1 MQTKIN
7 MKSNLRLAWR
17 NLWRN
22 KRRTLITVAS
32 IFFGVLLATI
42 MSSMQEGSYSS
53 MINNIVK
60 FYSGYIQVQNEDYW
74 ENKTINN
81 TLIPTDTLIN
91 RIKSV
96 KEVILY
102 TPRLESFALASSEE
116 ITRGSLV
123 IGIDPVQEK
132 EVMNIGQW
140 IVDGKY
146 LEADD
151 QGVLVGF
158 DLAKYLELSVGDTLV
173 MIGQGYHGTTAVGE
187 YPIRGILKFPSPD
200 LNKQSIYME
209 LRTAQE
215 FYSADHLVTS
225 MVLMLENQYNLN
237 KAIRKLSNQIKSPY
251 RVMSWEEMHPELLQM
266 VEADRAGAT
275 VMKAILY
282 IIIGFGVLGTI
293 MMLVAE
299 RKREM
304 GVMIAI
310 GMQRFKLASIL
321 FFETI
326 YIGLI
331 GVIVGFAGSIP
342 LIAYFYNNPI
352 PLTGDTGKTME
363 EMGFEPLMY
372 FSWLP
377 SVFYNQVITVFM
389 ITAIIAIYPV
399 IISHQLRVHL
409 ALRA

>member
-1 MQTKIN
+1 
-7 MKSNLRLAWR
+7 MKSNLKLAWR

-22 KRRTLITVAS
+22 KRRTLITAAS
-32 IFFGVLLATI
+32 IFFGVLLATL

-60 FYSGYIQVQNEDYW
+60 FYSGYIQIQNEDYW
-74 ENKTINN
+74 ETKTINN
-81 TLIPTDTLIN
+81 TFVPTDTLIN
-91 RIKSV
+91 RIRSV
-96 KEVILY
+96 KEVTLF

-123 IGIDPVQEK
+123 IGIDPEK
-132 EVMNIGQW
+132 EKAVMDIGQW
-140 IVDGKY
+140 IEEGQY
-146 LEADD
+146 LEQND

-158 DLAKYLELSVGDTLV
+158 DLAKYLELSVGDSLV
-173 MIGQGYHGTTAVGE
+173 MIGQGYHGTTAVGV

-200 LNKQSIYME
+200 LNKQSIYMD

-225 MVLMLENQYNLN
+225 MVLMLEDQYELN
-237 KAIRKLSNQIKSPY
+237 RAMRRLLNQIESPY

-266 VEADRAGAT
+266 VEADRAGAA

-326 YIGLI
+326 YIGFI
-331 GVIVGFAGSIP
+331 GVIAGFAGSIP
-342 LIAYFYNNPI
+342 VITYFYHHPI
-352 PLTGDTGKTME
+352 PLTGDAAKTME
-363 EMGFEPLMY
+363 QMGIEPLMY

-377 SVFYNQVITVFM
+377 SVFYYQVITVFA
-389 ITAIIAIYPV
+389 ITAVIAIYPV
-399 IISHQLRVHL
+399 LTSHRLKVHM

>member
-1 MQTKIN
+1 
-7 MKSNLRLAWR
+7 MKSNLKLAWR

-22 KRRTLITVAS
+22 KRRTLITAAS
-32 IFFGVLLATI
+32 IFFGVLLATL

-60 FYSGYIQVQNEDYW
+60 FYSGYIQIQNEDYW
-74 ENKTINN
+74 ETKTINN
-81 TLIPTDTLIN
+81 TFVPTDTLIK
-91 RIKSV
+91 RIRSV
-96 KEVILY
+96 KEATLF

-123 IGIDPVQEK
+123 IGIDPEK
-132 EVMNIGQW
+132 EKAVMDIGQW
-140 IVDGKY
+140 IEEGQY
-146 LEADD
+146 LEQND

-158 DLAKYLELSVGDTLV
+158 DLAKYLELSVGDSLV
-173 MIGQGYHGTTAVGE
+173 MIGQGYHGTTAVGV

-200 LNKQSIYME
+200 LNKQSIYMD

-225 MVLMLENQYNLN
+225 MVLMLEDQYELN
-237 KAIRKLSNQIKSPY
+237 RAMRRLSNQIESPY

-266 VEADRAGAT
+266 VEADRAGAA

-326 YIGLI
+326 YIGFI
-331 GVIVGFAGSIP
+331 GVIAGFAGSIP
-342 LIAYFYNNPI
+342 VITYFYHHPI
-352 PLTGDTGKTME
+352 PLTGDAAKTME
-363 EMGFEPLMY
+363 QMGIEPLMY

-377 SVFYNQVITVFM
+377 SVFYYQVITVFA
-389 ITAIIAIYPV
+389 ITAVIAIYPV
-399 IISHQLRVHL
+399 LTSHRLKVHM

>member
-1 MQTKIN
+1 

-32 IFFGVLLATI
+32 IFFGVLIATV

-60 FYSGYIQVQNEDYW
+60 FYSGYIQIQDEDYW
-74 ENKTINN
+74 ESKTINN
-81 TLIPTDTLIN
+81 TFVPTDTLIN

-96 KEVILY
+96 KEITLY

-116 ITRGSLV
+116 ITRGSAV
-123 IGIDPVQEK
+123 IGIDPAREK
-132 EVMNIGQW
+132 EVMDIGQW
-140 IVDGKY
+140 IVEGSY
-146 LEADD
+146 LD
-151 QGVLVGF
+151 QNDAGVLVGY

-173 MIGQGYHGTTAVGE
+173 MIGQGYHGSTAVGA
-187 YPIRGILKFPSPD
+187 YPIRGILKFPSPE
-200 LNKQSIYME
+200 LNKQSVYMG
-209 LRTAQE
+209 LSAAQE
-215 FYSADHLVTS
+215 FYSADHLITS
-225 MVLMLENQYNLN
+225 LVLMLEDQYDLN
-237 KAIRKLSNQIKSPY
+237 RAVRKLSNKISSPY
-251 RVMSWEEMHPELLQM
+251 RIMTWEEMHPELLQM
-266 VEADRAGAT
+266 VEADRAGGV

-310 GMQRFKLASIL
+310 GMQRFKLSSIL
-321 FFETI
+321 FFETV
-326 YIGLI
+326 LI
-331 GVIVGFAGSIP
+331 GMIGVLVGFAGSIP
-342 LIAYFYNNPI
+342 LIAYFYHHPI
-352 PLTGDTGKTME
+352 PLTGDAGKTME
-363 EMGFEPLMY
+363 QMGIEPLMY

-377 SVFYNQVITVFM
+377 SVFYHQVITVFA
-389 ITAIIAIYPV
+389 ITLVIAVYPV
-399 IISHQLRVHL
+399 FTSQRLKVHQ

>member
-1 MQTKIN
+1 

-32 IFFGVLLATI
+32 IFFGVLIATV

-60 FYSGYIQVQNEDYW
+60 FYSGYIQIQDEDYW
-74 ENKTINN
+74 ESKTINN
-81 TLIPTDTLIN
+81 TFVPTDSLIN

-96 KEVILY
+96 KEITLY

-116 ITRGSLV
+116 ITRGSAV
-123 IGIDPVQEK
+123 IGIDPAREK
-132 EVMNIGQW
+132 EVMDIGQW
-140 IVDGKY
+140 IVEGNY
-146 LEADD
+146 LDQKD
-151 QGVLVGF
+151 QGVLVGY

-173 MIGQGYHGTTAVGE
+173 MIGQGYHGSTAVGV
-187 YPIRGILKFPSPD
+187 YPIRGILKFPSPE

-209 LRTAQE
+209 LSTAQA
-215 FYSADHLVTS
+215 FFSADHLITS
-225 MVLMLENQYNLN
+225 MVLMLEDQYDLN
-237 KAIRKLSNQIKSPY
+237 KAVRKLSNVISSPY
-251 RVMSWEEMHPELLQM
+251 RIMTWEEMHPELLQM
-266 VEADRAGAT
+266 VEADRAGAA

-310 GMQRFKLASIL
+310 GMQRLKLSSIL
-321 FFETI
+321 FFETVF
-326 YIGLI
+326 IGLI
-331 GVIVGFAGSIP
+331 GVLVGFAGSIP
-342 LIAYFYNNPI
+342 LIAYFYHHPI
-352 PLTGDTGKTME
+352 PLTGDAAKTME
-363 EMGFEPLMY
+363 QMGIEPLMY

-377 SVFYNQVITVFM
+377 SVFYNQVITVFA
-389 ITAIIAIYPV
+389 ITVVIAVYPV
-399 IISHQLRVHL
+399 FTSQRLKVHQ

>member
-1 MQTKIN
+1 

-22 KRRTLITVAS
+22 KRRTLITAAS
-32 IFFGVLLATI
+32 IFFGVLLATV

-60 FYSGYIQVQNEDYW
+60 FYSGYIQIQNEDYW
-74 ENKTINN
+74 ETKTINN
-81 TLIPTDTLIN
+81 TFVPTDTLID

-96 KEVILY
+96 SEVILF

-123 IGIDPVQEK
+123 IGIDPAKEK
-132 EVMNIGQW
+132 EVMDIGKW
-140 IVDGKY
+140 IVEGEY
-146 LEADD
+146 LEQDD
-151 QGVLVGF
+151 QGLLVGF

-173 MIGQGYHGTTAVGE
+173 MIGQGYHGTTAVGVF
-187 YPIRGILKFPSPD
+187 PIRGILKFPSPD
-200 LNKQSIYME
+200 LNKQTIYMD
-209 LRTAQE
+209 LKTAQD

-225 MVLMLENQYNLN
+225 LVLMLEDQYDLN
-237 KAIRKLSNQIKSPY
+237 KAMRKLSSQVESPY
-251 RVMSWEEMHPELLQM
+251 RVMSWEQMHPELLQM
-266 VEADRAGAT
+266 VEADRAGAL

-310 GMQRFKLASIL
+310 GMQRFKLAFIL

-331 GVIVGFAGSIP
+331 GVIAGFAGSIP
-342 LIAYFYNNPI
+342 LIAYFYHHPI
-352 PLTGDTGKTME
+352 PLTGDAAKTME
-363 EMGFEPLMY
+363 QMGIEPLMY

-377 SVFYNQVITVFM
+377 SVFYNQIITVFV
-389 ITAIIAIYPV
+389 ITAFIAIYPV
-399 IISHQLRVHL
+399 LTSHQLKVHL